1 MFEKN
6 PALAIV
12 AAISISLCCGLG
24 IGYMA
29 HGVPP
34 IPDGI
39 YLNGKALDLRNMSL
53 EEIRKVLPNLKLP
66 ALPAQPD
73 RKKKDG
79 ALGEVGQFVSDT
91 PWIRIAL
98 PISQVIEQRG
108 GQPNKPVEAFGIE
121 TLVQVLKELKEAVFG
136 NPKLGTPGL
145 RDDIAKGLGDFY
157 STLRTG
163 FVVFCGSVV
172 ALFGWIAISLHR
184 IADNSATRVMQMTA
198 IQEIAKA
205 GGS

>member
-1 MFEKN
+1 MDKKDVIAFA
-6 PALAIV
+6 ALCA
-12 AAISISLCCGLG
+12 GLTG
-24 IGYMA
+24 FAIGYA
-29 HGVPP
+29 FKAAPA

-39 YLNGKALDLRNMSL
+39 YLNGKALDLRNMTL
-53 EEIRKVLPNLKLP
+53 EEIRKALPNLRMP
-66 ALPAQPD
+66 ALPQPD

-79 ALGEVGQFVSDT
+79 ALGDVVSSA
-91 PWIRIAL
+91 PFPKPVAF
-98 PISQVIEQRG
+98 QVIEQR

-172 ALFGWIAISLHR
+172 ALFGWIAVSLHR

-198 IQEIAKA
+198 IQELAKA
-205 GGS
+205 QGATNVR

>member
-1 MFEKN
+1 MDKKEVFAFG
-6 PALAIV
+6 ALCAGLTLGFAI
-12 AAISISLCCGLG
+12 AWA
-24 IGYMA
+24 MKPT
-29 HGVPP
+29 PP
-34 IPDGI
+34 IADGI
-39 YLNGKALDLRNMSL
+39 YLNGKALDLRNMTL
-53 EEIRKVLPNLKLP
+53 DEIRKALPNLRMP

-79 ALGEVGQFVSDT
+79 ALGDVVSSA
-91 PWIRIAL
+91 PFPKPVAF
-98 PISQVIEQRG
+98 QVIEQRG
-108 GQPNKPVEAFGIE
+108 RDKPVEAFGIE

-136 NPKLGTPGL
+136 DKKTGTPGL

-163 FVVFCGSVV
+163 FVVFCGSVI

-184 IADNSATRVMQMTA
+184 LADNSSTRVMQMTA